1 MAKNAAMSSRG
12 MSGPIA
18 EIAGT
23 SRKTCPRGLDRGGE
37 VAAMALEVLRLEG
50 AIGDSDRREQRVD
63 VSPANSLKDCFTL
76 TASQT
81 YTLRV
86 RSHFCIL
93 GEHAIAAAVAQ
104 QAM

>member
-1 MAKNAAMSSRG
+1 
-12 MSGPIA
+12 
-18 EIAGT
+18 
-23 SRKTCPRGLDRGGE
+23 
-37 VAAMALEVLRLEG
+37 MALEVLRVEG
-50 AIGDSDRREQRVD
+50 AVGDSDRREQRVD
-63 VSPANSLKDCFTL
+63 VSPANSLQDCFTR

-93 GEHAIAAAVAQ
+93 CEHAIAAAVAQ